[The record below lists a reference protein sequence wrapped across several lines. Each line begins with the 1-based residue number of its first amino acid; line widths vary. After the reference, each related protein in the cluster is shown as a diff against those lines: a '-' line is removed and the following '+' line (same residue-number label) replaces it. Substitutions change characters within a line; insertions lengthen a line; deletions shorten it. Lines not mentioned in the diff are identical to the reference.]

1 MPKISTRRPIEH
13 ALELSKLSMLH
24 DLDSNSNSDIK
35 DDILLLQ
42 ELLHKRYL
50 APCNHTV
57 HNPQYER
64 QKLHLLPQLSF
75 QQLFRT
81 TLPSFMKLVEMIEAH
96 TVFQN
101 NSANPQRDP
110 AIQLAIALCCFGSNG
125 NGAAIH
131 RLKNFFTVGYGT
143 INLYTKRV
151 ITALLHFRKT
161 LLVWPNSEEQLE
173 ISQVMHQE
181 GFPGCIGFIDGT
193 KIPLSQKPERDGNH
207 YFDWCKTQKEVCTL
221 FAEFGEGCV
230 GI

>member
-50 APCNHTV
+50 APRNHTV

-101 NSANPQRDP
+101 NSENPQRDP
-110 AIQLAIALCCFGSNG
+110 TIQLSIALCPFGSNG

-131 RLKNFFTVGYGT
+131 RLENLFTVGYGT
-143 INLYTKRV
+143 INLYTTRV
-151 ITALLHFRKT
+151 ITALLHFRRT
-161 LLVWPNSEEQLE
+161 LLTWPNSEERLE
-173 ISQVMHQE
+173 TSQVMHQE
-181 GFPGCIGFIDGT
+181 GFSGCIGFIDGT
-193 KIPLSQKPERDGNH
+193 TIPLSQKPARDGNH
-207 YFDWCKTQKEVCTL
+207 YFDRKKRSSGFCLYPFLLL
-221 FAEFGEGCV
+221 FEL
-230 GI
+230 